1 MAQMEMEVKQ
11 RAVEAQQKE
20 KAYSQPQGGM
30 QYQPQFTASPA
41 PMPPA
46 PIPPVPTPSVPTPPA
61 PEQTT
66 GHIPAG
72 QDAKT
77 H

>member
-20 KAYSQPQGGM
+20 KGYSQPQGGM

-41 PMPPA
+41 PLPP
-46 PIPPVPTPSVPTPPA
+46 PPPP
-61 PEQTT
+61 PPPPQQET
-66 GHIPAG
+66 GNVPAG
-72 QDAKT
+72 QDAAPSQK
-77 H
+77 